1 MSLTSGY
8 FIMDFSKS
16 HSGFARRM
24 RMQLVTVDI
33 GDSSMKV
40 AGIAVEL

>member
-8 FIMDFSKS
+8 FITDFSKS
-16 HSGFARRM
+16 HSGFAQRM

-33 GDSSMKV
+33 GDSSMKG
-40 AGIAVEL
+40 AGTAVQV